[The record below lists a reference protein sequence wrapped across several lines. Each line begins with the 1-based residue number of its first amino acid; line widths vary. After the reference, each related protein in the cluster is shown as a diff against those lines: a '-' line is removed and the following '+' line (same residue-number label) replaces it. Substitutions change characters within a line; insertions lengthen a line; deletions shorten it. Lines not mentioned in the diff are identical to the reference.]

1 MITCC
6 AERFGDGE
14 VVVLAIA
21 PVSFGP
27 CFPMLAHHFADTDPM
42 GIESCQKAGSRGA
55 AATRIVELC
64 EPQAFGRQPIQ
75 YGRFDLAPEASRIG
89 KTEVIGQDD
98 DNVGR
103 RLNVPGRC
111 RAGSGQHDREKKDS
125 GIHGRSVTM
134 VNEMRR

>member
-1 MITCC
+1 
-6 AERFGDGE
+6 
-14 VVVLAIA
+14 
-21 PVSFGP
+21 
-27 CFPMLAHHFADTDPM
+27 MLAHHSPIPDPM

-111 RAGSGQHDREKKDS
+111 PVPAAVNTTGRKRIRGFMAGA
-125 GIHGRSVTM
+125 
-134 VNEMRR
+134 